1 MFLSVGI
8 ITGIAI
14 ISFVASAPY
23 CVFVFLQLKEK
34 IGASH
39 SHTYLICVCVS
50 SIVVRY
56 DIIT

>member
-23 CVFVFLQLKEK
+23 YVFVILLLKEK

-39 SHTYLICVCVS
+39 SHT
-50 SIVVRY
+50 
-56 DIIT
+56 